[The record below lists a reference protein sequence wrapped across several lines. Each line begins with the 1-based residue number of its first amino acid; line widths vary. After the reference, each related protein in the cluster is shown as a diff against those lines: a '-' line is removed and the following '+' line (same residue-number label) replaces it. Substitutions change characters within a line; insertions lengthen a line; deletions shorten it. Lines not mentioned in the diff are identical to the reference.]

1 MAQGSLEQKGG
12 KVGFEGIGADIK
24 PLLKQFE
31 QMRKQ
36 VTNPKIQKQIHRAV
50 GKIYKDEMLNNIV
63 DARETIRIRRGQKE
77 IKDSDN
83 IKAGTLRRS
92 IKVWLIDKQKSTYWV
107 GPRVGRK
114 APKDADAWFANI
126 VEGDDQFI
134 KGNNRNKGV
143 FARSIANKRGEALT
157 KMRKKYE
164 FQIRKAAKAKGKK
177 K

>member
-63 DARETIRIRRGQKE
+63 DARETIRIRRGGKGGFD
-77 IKDSDN
+77 IKP
-83 IKAGTLRRS
+83 GTLRRS

-107 GPRVGRK
+107 GPRAGKR
-114 APKDADAWFANI
+114 APKDGDGWFANI
-126 VEGDDQFI
+126 VEGDDQYV

-143 FARSIANKRGEALT
+143 FARSIANKRTEAFE
-157 KMRKKYE
+157 KMRKKYK
-164 FQIRKAAKAKGKK
+164 FQIDKVARNKGNK
-177 K
+177 

>member
-24 PLLKQFE
+24 PLMKQFE
-31 QMRKQ
+31 QLRKQ
-36 VTNPKIQKQIHRAV
+36 VSDPKIQKQIHRSI
-50 GKIYKDEMLNNIV
+50 GKIYKDEMINNIV
-63 DARETIRIRRGQKE
+63 DARETVRIRRGGKGGFDIE
-77 IKDSDN
+77 P
-83 IKAGTLRRS
+83 GTLRRS
-92 IKVWLIDKQKSTYWV
+92 IKVWLINKQKSTYWV
-107 GPRVGRK
+107 GPRAGKR
-114 APKDADAWFANI
+114 APKNGDGWFANI
-126 VEGDDQFI
+126 VEGDDQYV

-164 FQIRKAAKAKGKK
+164 FQIRKAAKAKAKK

>member
-31 QMRKQ
+31 QLRKQ
-36 VTNPKIQKQIHRAV
+36 VSDQKVQKRIHRAV
-50 GKIYKDEMLNNIV
+50 GKIYKDEMKKNIV
-63 DARETIRIRRGQKE
+63 DARQTIRIRRGGKGGFD
-77 IKDSDN
+77 IKP
-83 IKAGTLRRS
+83 GTLYRS
-92 IKVWLIDKQKSTYWV
+92 VKVWQIDKQHSTFWV
-107 GPRVGRK
+107 GPRVGRR

-143 FARSIANKRGEALT
+143 FGRSIANKRGEAFE
-157 KMRKKYE
+157 KMRKKYK
-164 FQIRKAAKAKGKK
+164 FQIDKVARNKGKK
-177 K
+177 

>member
-31 QMRKQ
+31 QLRKQ
-36 VTNPKIQKQIHRAV
+36 VTDPKIQKRIHRAV

-63 DARETIRIRRGQKE
+63 DAKETIRVRRTNQKPFD
-77 IKDSDN
+77 ILP
-83 IKAGTLRRS
+83 GTLRRS
-92 IKVWLIDKQKSTYWV
+92 VKVWLIDKQKSTYWV

-114 APKDADAWFANI
+114 VSEDSDGWFANI
-126 VEGDDQFI
+126 VEGDDQYI

-143 FARSIANKRGEALT
+143 FGRSIANKRGEAFE
-157 KMRKKYE
+157 KMRKKYK
-164 FQIRKAAKAKGKK
+164 FQIDKVARNKGKK
-177 K
+177 

>member
-31 QMRKQ
+31 QLRKQ
-36 VTNPKIQKQIHRAV
+36 VSDQNVQKRIHRAV

-63 DARETIRIRRGQKE
+63 DAKQTIRIRRGGTGGFD
-77 IKDSDN
+77 IKP
-83 IKAGTLRRS
+83 GTLRRS
-92 IKVWLIDKQKSTYWV
+92 VKVWQIDKQHSTYWV
-107 GPRVGRK
+107 GPRVGRR
-114 APKDADAWFANI
+114 APKDADGWFANI

-143 FARSIANKRGEALT
+143 FARSIANKRGEAFE
-157 KMRKKYE
+157 KMRKKYK
-164 FQIRKAAKAKGKK
+164 FQIDKVAQNKGKK
-177 K
+177 

>member
-1 MAQGSLEQKGG
+1 MAQGSLEAKGG

-24 PLLKQFE
+24 PLMKQFE
-31 QMRKQ
+31 QLRKQ
-36 VTNPKIQKQIHRAV
+36 VSDPKVQKRIHRAV
-50 GKIYKDEMLNNIV
+50 GKIYKDEMIDNIV
-63 DARETIRIRRGQKE
+63 DAKETIRVRRTNQKP
-77 IKDSDN
+77 KDV
-83 IKAGTLRRS
+83 KAGTLRRS

-114 APKDADAWFANI
+114 VREDEDAWYANI

-143 FARSIANKRGEALT
+143 FARSIAAKRGEALT

-164 FQIRKAAKAKGKK
+164 FQIRKAAKAKAKK

>member
-31 QMRKQ
+31 QLRKQ
-36 VTNPKIQKQIHRAV
+36 VTDQNVQKRIHRAV

-63 DARETIRIRRGQKE
+63 DAKETIRIRRGGKGGFD
-77 IKDSDN
+77 IKP
-83 IKAGTLRRS
+83 GTLRRS
-92 IKVWLIDKQKSTYWV
+92 VKVWQIDKQHSTFWV
-107 GPRVGRK
+107 GPRVGRR

-143 FARSIANKRGEALT
+143 FGRSIANKRGEAFE
-157 KMRKKYE
+157 KMRKKYK
-164 FQIRKAAKAKGKK
+164 FQIDKVARNKGKK
-177 K
+177 

>member
-31 QMRKQ
+31 QLRKQ
-36 VTNPKIQKQIHRAV
+36 VSDQNVQKRIHRAV
-50 GKIYKDEMLNNIV
+50 GKIYKNEMLNNIV
-63 DARETIRIRRGQKE
+63 DAKQTIRIRRGGKGGFD
-77 IKDSDN
+77 IKP
-83 IKAGTLRRS
+83 GTLRRS
-92 IKVWLIDKQKSTYWV
+92 VKVWQIDKQHSTFWV
-107 GPRVGRK
+107 GPRVGRR

-143 FARSIANKRGEALT
+143 FARSIANKRSEAFE
-157 KMRKKYE
+157 KMRKKYK
-164 FQIRKAAKAKGKK
+164 FQIDKVARNKGKK
-177 K
+177 

>member
-12 KVGFEGIGADIK
+12 KLGFEGIGADIK
-24 PLLKQFE
+24 PLMKQFE
-31 QMRKQ
+31 QLRKQ
-36 VTNPKIQKQIHRAV
+36 VSDQNVQKRIHRAV

-63 DARETIRIRRGQKE
+63 DARETIRIRRGGKGGF
-77 IKDSDN
+77 D

-92 IKVWLIDKQKSTYWV
+92 IKVWQIDKQHSTFWV

-114 APKDADAWFANI
+114 APKDSDAWFANI

-143 FARSIANKRGEALT
+143 FAKSIANKRGEALT

>member
-63 DARETIRIRRGQKE
+63 DAREIIRIRRGGKGGFD
-77 IKDSDN
+77 IKP
-83 IKAGTLRRS
+83 GTLRRS

-107 GPRVGRK
+107 GPRAGKR
-114 APKDADAWFANI
+114 APKDGDGWFANI
-126 VEGDDQFI
+126 VEGDDQYV

>member
-12 KVGFEGIGADIK
+12 KLGFEGIGADIK
-24 PLLKQFE
+24 PLMKQFE
-31 QMRKQ
+31 QLRKQ
-36 VTNPKIQKQIHRAV
+36 VSDQNVQKRIHRAV

-63 DARETIRIRRGQKE
+63 DARETIRIRRGGKGGFD
-77 IKDSDN
+77 IKP
-83 IKAGTLRRS
+83 GTLRRS

-107 GPRVGRK
+107 GPRAGKR
-114 APKDADAWFANI
+114 APKDGDGWFANI

-164 FQIRKAAKAKGKK
+164 FQISKAAKAKAQKK
-177 K
+177 